1 MLSRGTCIAYLWKI
15 LRQIFRFCIFT
26 RIYIFKI
33 LYHEVMSNKQLNV
46 AIVSTMLLLATAL
59 IAISIK
65 IANAQR
71 QQELPAP
78 TSQSGINVDEEITNR
93 GWASSSG

>member
-33 LYHEVMSNKQLNV
+33 LYHEVMSNKKLNV

-59 IAISIK
+59 IAIPMK
-65 IANAQR
+65 VANAQR
-71 QQELPAP
+71 QQQLPAP

>member
-1 MLSRGTCIAYLWKI
+1 ML
-15 LRQIFRFCIFT
+15 
-26 RIYIFKI
+26 
-33 LYHEVMSNKQLNV
+33 NKKLNV
-46 AIVSTMLLLATAL
+46 PIVSTMLLLATAL
-59 IAISIK
+59 IAIPIK